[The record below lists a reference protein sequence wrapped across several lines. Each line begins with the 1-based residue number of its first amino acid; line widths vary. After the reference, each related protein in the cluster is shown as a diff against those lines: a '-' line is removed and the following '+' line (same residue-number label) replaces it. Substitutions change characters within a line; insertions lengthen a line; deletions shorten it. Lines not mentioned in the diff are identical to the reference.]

1 MHEITLLKISAVDA
15 TVNYIKAQIE
25 EGKLKPGDQ
34 LPSER
39 TLQTNLGVSR
49 YTLREALAKLN
60 ALGIIESAH
69 GKGSFIAR
77 EMSLSSLGNVFLPLF
92 ANQDM
97 KGVIDFFEARM
108 IIESEAVVL
117 CAERRS
123 EDDLK
128 RLHTI
133 IEKSKGE
140 FDDPRQFGE
149 LDFQFHREI
158 SLITGNVF
166 IQRMMDCLNDYVKR
180 YLLSIAVSPAN
191 RKGAYNTHL
200 RIFEYIKKKDT
211 RRVREIT
218 RKHLSRSLHL
228 LRNIQIQNGSI
239 QTTRDPNR
247 LNI

>member
-1 MHEITLLKISAVDA
+1 MNNTTLVKISAVDA
-15 TVNYIKAQIE
+15 TVNYIKTQIE
-25 EGKLKPGDQ
+25 EGKLMAGDQ

-39 TLQTNLGVSR
+39 VLQTNLGVSR

-60 ALGIIESAH
+60 ALGIVECAH

-77 EMSLSSLGNVFLPLF
+77 EMNPSSLGDVFLPLF

-97 KGVIDFFEARM
+97 KSIIDFFEARM

-123 EDDLK
+123 EENLK
-128 RLHTI
+128 RLHKI
-133 IEKSKGE
+133 IEQSKTLI
-140 FDDPRQFGE
+140 DDPHQFGE

-166 IQRMMDCLNDYVKR
+166 IQRMMNCLNDFIKR
-180 YLLSIAVSPAN
+180 YLLTIAVSPAN

-211 RRVREIT
+211 RRGKEIT
-218 RKHLSRSLHL
+218 RKHLSRSLNL
-228 LRNIQIQNGSI
+228 LRNIETQSGNV
-239 QTTRDPNR
+239 QTVRDLIR
-247 LNI
+247 ANI

>member
-1 MHEITLLKISAVDA
+1 M
-15 TVNYIKAQIE
+15 
-25 EGKLKPGDQ
+25 
-34 LPSER
+34 
-39 TLQTNLGVSR
+39 
-49 YTLREALAKLN
+49 AKLN

-123 EDDLK
+123 EDDLR

-133 IEKSKGE
+133 IERSKGQ

-158 SLITGNVF
+158 SFITGNVF
-166 IQRMMDCLNDYVKR
+166 IQRMMDCLNDYIKR

-191 RKGAYNTHL
+191 RKGAYNTHV

-228 LRNIQIQNGSI
+228 LRNIQIQNGGI
-239 QTTRDPNR
+239 QTSHDQVR
-247 LNI
+247 LNTDQSDPQG

>member
-1 MHEITLLKISAVDA
+1 MNDITLLKISTVDA
-15 TVNYIKAQIE
+15 AVNYLKAQIE
-25 EGKLKPGDQ
+25 QGKLKPGDQ

-39 TLQTNLGVSR
+39 VLQTSLRVSR

-60 ALGIIESAH
+60 ALGIIESTH

-77 EMSLSSLGNVFLPLF
+77 EMSPSSLGDVFLPLF

-123 EDDLK
+123 EEDLK
-128 RLHTI
+128 RLHNI
-133 IEKSKGE
+133 VEESKSLI
-140 FDDPRQFGE
+140 DDPLQFGE
-149 LDFQFHREI
+149 MDFQFHREI
-158 SLITGNVF
+158 SFVTGNVF
-166 IQRMMDCLNDYVKR
+166 IQRMMDCLNDYIKR
-180 YLLSIAVSPAN
+180 YLLSIAVNPVN

-200 RIFEYIKKKDT
+200 KIFEYIKKKET
-211 RRVREIT
+211 RKVREIT
-218 RKHLSRSLHL
+218 RKHLSRSLNL
-228 LRNIQIQNGSI
+228 LRNIHTQNGSVH
-239 QTTRDPNR
+239 TSSDLVN